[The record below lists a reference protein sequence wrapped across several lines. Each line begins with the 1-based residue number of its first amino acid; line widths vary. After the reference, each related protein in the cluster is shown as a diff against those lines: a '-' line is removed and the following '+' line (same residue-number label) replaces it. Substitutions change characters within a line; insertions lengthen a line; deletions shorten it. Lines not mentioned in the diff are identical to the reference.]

1 MAEVV
6 KAEEVKP
13 KSFTYN
19 PFPGD
24 PEETVAF
31 GKPVKKGE
39 AVEFTDPRAIGKLEN
54 NPSFWDDARRK
65 KHADEVGKAAVN
77 EAALARAVA
86 TEQDAINALH
96 TEEQE
101 IDTHLP
107 EVPQLESI
115 AQAKQRKLVQELKRI
130 SEIPEPPP
138 EGGAFGAKKKVDR

>member
-6 KAEEVKP
+6 KTEEVKP

-19 PFPGD
+19 PHPGD

-31 GKPVKKGE
+31 GKPVKKGQ
-39 AVEFTDPRAIGKLEN
+39 AVEFTDPIAIRKLEN

-65 KHADEVGKAAVN
+65 KHNEEVAKVAIDAAAR
-77 EAALARAVA
+77 ERAVTA
-86 TEQDAINALH
+86 EQEMIEALH

-107 EVPQLESI
+107 EVPQAESI
-115 AQAKQRKLVQELKRI
+115 AQQKQRKLVQELKRI
-130 SEIPEPPP
+130 SDIPPPP
-138 EGGAFGAKKKVDR
+138 EADAASRRKKAE